1 MTYLKKPCGAFLRST
16 NKNQI
21 NSLELGISKGTIN
34 IAARG
39 SIGIETKGR
48 KDMEQTHRS
57 STIDMPSVREESDMN
72 VYLKPTFTIESDH
85 DQIIETAKKIIGD
98 CQTDKEKAIRLFYFV
113 GDMIYYN
120 VNMVS
125 VFEEDFKATA
135 TLQWQQGYCV
145 QKAVLLTALGRAVGI
160 PTRLAFAKIKNH
172 QLSPDILQRLG
183 TNIFPR
189 HGYNQFYLNGRW
201 ISVTATFNKTL
212 CEKMNW
218 PTVAFDG
225 ENDSILAPKDLG
237 GKPYIEYIEKFGHK
251 GDLPFQW
258 IKDRITKMVGAD
270 KRPVPIDIPK
280 KP

>member
-1 MTYLKKPCGAFLRST
+1 
-16 NKNQI
+16 
-21 NSLELGISKGTIN
+21 
-34 IAARG
+34 
-39 SIGIETKGR
+39 
-48 KDMEQTHRS
+48 MEQTHRS

-145 QKAVLLTALGRAVGI
+145 QKAVLLTAMGRAAGI
-160 PTRLAFAKIKNH
+160 PTRLAFAKIKNHQLSPDILQIKNH

-218 PTVAFDG
+218 PTVEFDG

-280 KP
+280 KT